1 MVAMKMVFINGS
13 AEHEGNTARLAKIL
27 LKGHEYETVELG
39 DLKVYDHGQH
49 FPDDQFEEVLGKMK
63 AADVLV
69 FGSPVYW
76 HDISGMMRNLLDRC
90 YGPVPE
96 GGFAG
101 KKIYFL
107 FQGAAP
113 TKEML
118 HRGEFTM
125 SRFASLYGA
134 EYMGMAT
141 DEFEAEALGKSL

>member
-1 MVAMKMVFINGS
+1 MSILFINGS
-13 AEHEGNTARLAKIL
+13 PEREGNTARLAEAL
-27 LKGHEYETVELG
+27 LKGQPYETVELG
-39 DLKVYDHGQH
+39 SMKVYDYGQS
-49 FPDDQFEEVLGKMK
+49 FPDDQFEEVLSKMN

-76 HDISGMMRNLLDRC
+76 HDLSGMMRNLLDRC

-101 KKIYFL
+101 KKLFFL

-113 TKEML
+113 TQAML
-118 HRGEFTM
+118 DRGEYTM

-141 DEFEAEALGKSL
+141 NEREARELGQAL

>member
-1 MVAMKMVFINGS
+1 MSILFINGS
-13 AEHEGNTARLAKIL
+13 SQHEGNTALLAEAL
-27 LKGHEYETVELG
+27 LKGMSYDTVELG
-39 DLKVYDHGQH
+39 DMKVYDYGQH
-49 FPDDQFEEVLGKMK
+49 FADDQFDEVLAKMN

-76 HDISGMMRNLLDRC
+76 HDLSGMMRNLLDRC

-101 KKIYFL
+101 KKLFFL

-113 TKEML
+113 TQAML
-118 HRGEFTM
+118 DRGEYTM

-134 EYMGMAT
+134 TYEGMAT
-141 DEFEAEALGKSL
+141 NEREARELAAKL

>member
-1 MVAMKMVFINGS
+1 MSILFINGS
-13 AEHEGNTARLAKIL
+13 PEREGNTARLAKAL
-27 LKGHEYETVELG
+27 LQGHGYDTVELG
-39 DLKVYDHGQH
+39 DMKVYDYGQS
-49 FPDDQFEEVLGKMK
+49 FPDDQFDEVLAKMN

-101 KKIYFL
+101 KRIYFL

-113 TKEML
+113 TQAML
-118 HRGEFTM
+118 DRGEYTM

-141 DEFEAEALGKSL
+141 NEREARELAKTL

>member
-1 MVAMKMVFINGS
+1 MSILFINGS
-13 AEHEGNTARLAKIL
+13 PEREGNTARLAKAL
-27 LKGHEYETVELG
+27 LQGHGYDTVELG
-39 DLKVYDHGQH
+39 EMKVYDYGQS
-49 FPDDQFEEVLGKMK
+49 FPDDQFDEVLAKMN

-101 KKIYFL
+101 KRVFFL

-113 TKEML
+113 PKPC
-118 HRGEFTM
+118 
-125 SRFASLYGA
+125 SIAAS
-134 EYMGMAT
+134 T
-141 DEFEAEALGKSL
+141 P

>member
-1 MVAMKMVFINGS
+1 MSILFINGS
-13 AEHEGNTARLAKIL
+13 AEHEGNTAQLASML
-27 LKGHEYETVELG
+27 LDGHAYDVVQLG
-39 DLKVYDHGQH
+39 GMKVYDYGQR
-49 FPDDQFEEVLGKMK
+49 FDDDQFEEVLAQMN

-76 HDISGMMRNLLDRC
+76 HDLSGMLRNLLDRC

-113 TKEML
+113 TQEMFE
-118 HRGEFTM
+118 RGDYTM
-125 SRFASLYGA
+125 GRFAGLYGA

-141 DEFEAEALGKSL
+141 NAREARKLAQTL

>member
-1 MVAMKMVFINGS
+1 MSILFINGS
-13 AEHEGNTARLAKIL
+13 PEREGNTARLAKAL
-27 LKGHEYETVELG
+27 LQGHGYDTVELG
-39 DLKVYDHGQH
+39 DMKVYDYGQS
-49 FPDDQFEEVLGKMK
+49 FPDDQFDEVLAKMN
-63 AADVLV
+63 AADILV

-101 KKIYFL
+101 KRVFFL
-107 FQGAAP
+107 FQGASP
-113 TKEML
+113 TQAML
-118 HRGEFTM
+118 DRGEYTM

-141 DEFEAEALGKSL
+141 NEHEARELGKTL

>member
-1 MVAMKMVFINGS
+1 MSILFINGS
-13 AEHEGNTARLAKIL
+13 AETEGNTATLAKAL
-27 LKGHEYETVELG
+27 LVGHDHDTVELG
-39 DLKVYDHGQH
+39 TMKVYDYGQH
-49 FPDDQFEEVLGKMK
+49 FDDDQFDEVLAKMK

-76 HDISGMMRNLLDRC
+76 HDLSGMLRNLLDRC

-101 KKIYFL
+101 KRIYFL

-113 TKEML
+113 TQAML
-118 HRGEFTM
+118 DRGEFTM

-141 DEFEAEALGKSL
+141 DRREAKELAKTL